1 MIMNHSNIRKVE
13 QIDGRTVLLLAVC
26 ACFTS
31 FLSTSLLGHGLY
43 MIWLFLLLCY
53 FELFTMGLG
62 MLGVYILSVVWLA
75 INTKYHISFP
85 SPLLFHMLYRL
96 LMPAMIVCLIVHIP
110 SGKLTSSIRK
120 LPIPENIMLIINVVS
135 LMQKYRIMHN
145 KATTSSNF
153 LLYPVIS
160 FLLMFGLL
168 IAGCSDNE
176 NEEELPA
183 PDVPDYSTI
192 IVKDIQN
199 MPKNFTFDRVEV
211 KVTGLDWQVIETLIF
226 PYENGQIVM
235 TLPAT
240 FPSERLQKVDRRNGD
255 MAGYWTGT
263 SNDGDALVATLGDFF
278 VFNGDT
284 RVGRIALSNWSGNG
298 SSAEKATL
306 VSYQYADRPF
316 ILTGSDKSYYY
327 SECSFNKGWNIF
339 ANINPSEGSSQKVLR
354 TTTVPESTLFWRL
367 AESYVYNK

>member
-1 MIMNHSNIRKVE
+1 MI
-13 QIDGRTVLLLAVC
+13 GLVLYA
-26 ACFTS
+26 
-31 FLSTSLLGHGLY
+31 
-43 MIWLFLLLCY
+43 
-53 FELFTMGLG
+53 E
-62 MLGVYILSVVWLA
+62 
-75 INTKYHISFP
+75 
-85 SPLLFHMLYRL
+85 
-96 LMPAMIVCLIVHIP
+96 
-110 SGKLTSSIRK
+110 SGKKISSRTK
-120 LPIPENIMLIINVVS
+120 DKTKGENLLRGNGRIQIVSGYFYFLNKNVMLIINVVS

-284 RVGRIALSNWSGNG
+284 RVGRIALSNWSGKG
-298 SSAEKATL
+298 TSAEKATL

-354 TTTVPESTLFWRL
+354 TTTVPESTYSGDWQNPISIINS
-367 AESYVYNK
+367 E

>member
-1 MIMNHSNIRKVE
+1 
-13 QIDGRTVLLLAVC
+13 
-26 ACFTS
+26 
-31 FLSTSLLGHGLY
+31 
-43 MIWLFLLLCY
+43 
-53 FELFTMGLG
+53 
-62 MLGVYILSVVWLA
+62 
-75 INTKYHISFP
+75 
-85 SPLLFHMLYRL
+85 
-96 LMPAMIVCLIVHIP
+96 
-110 SGKLTSSIRK
+110 
-120 LPIPENIMLIINVVS
+120 MLIINVVS

-263 SNDGDALVATLGDFF
+263 SNDGDALVATL
-278 VFNGDT
+278 
-284 RVGRIALSNWSGNG
+284 
-298 SSAEKATL
+298 

-367 AESYVYNK
+367 AESYIYNK

>member
-1 MIMNHSNIRKVE
+1 MAGYKSYPAIFI
-13 QIDGRTVLLLAVC
+13 
-26 ACFTS
+26 
-31 FLSTSLLGHGLY
+31 FL
-43 MIWLFLLLCY
+43 
-53 FELFTMGLG
+53 
-62 MLGVYILSVVWLA
+62 
-75 INTKYHISFP
+75 NK
-85 SPLLFHMLYRL
+85 
-96 LMPAMIVCLIVHIP
+96 
-110 SGKLTSSIRK
+110 
-120 LPIPENIMLIINVVS
+120 NIMLIINVVS

-235 TLPAT
+235 T
-240 FPSERLQKVDRRNGD
+240 RCV
-255 MAGYWTGT
+255 
-263 SNDGDALVATLGDFF
+263 
-278 VFNGDT
+278 
-284 RVGRIALSNWSGNG
+284 
-298 SSAEKATL
+298 
-306 VSYQYADRPF
+306 
-316 ILTGSDKSYYY
+316 
-327 SECSFNKGWNIF
+327 
-339 ANINPSEGSSQKVLR
+339 
-354 TTTVPESTLFWRL
+354 
-367 AESYVYNK
+367 